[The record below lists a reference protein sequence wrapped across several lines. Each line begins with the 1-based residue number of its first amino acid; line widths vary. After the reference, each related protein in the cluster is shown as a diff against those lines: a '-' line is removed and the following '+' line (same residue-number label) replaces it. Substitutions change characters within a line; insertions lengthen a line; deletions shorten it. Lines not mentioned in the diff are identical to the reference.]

1 MNNIY
6 KQQHGSFKKKLL
18 RAKPPHTS
26 DGAHAPRRAHG
37 PPQRAGTPAEAKHA
51 ATPHHPSTAS
61 RSTPS
66 PLLTSAHA
74 LTPVPS
80 SLAGDDALTLAGIIR
95 SLFADDGWPPLTAT
109 AYAMRVN
116 QRVFRQRSFS
126 QSFSIWLLVY
136 GVVVT
141 SNSTIETKVVVAVS
155 EEASAR
161 GGLLGGLPLMPA
173 SQAESGD
180 ERAAPIRMDGPVRA
194 GRRRS
199 ATASPTFAC
208 SQQVPPAGAGGERC
222 LPRCPRGPRRMGW
235 PSRLGTDE
243 AGATWALPTR
253 CNSYGPRVTAIFD
266 QAIRLAPLAL
276 WSTRSSRSLSLSCS
290 PPPTDEVSHLQC
302 S

>member
-1 MNNIY
+1 M
-6 KQQHGSFKKKLL
+6 SP
-18 RAKPPHTS
+18 RPTA
-26 DGAHAPRRAHG
+26 ARRHARRSHARSNSP
-37 PPQRAGTPAEAKHA
+37 PPQHSFSLDPLS
-51 ATPHHPSTAS
+51 TPHL
-61 RSTPS
+61 S
-66 PLLTSAHA
+66 PRADACA
-74 LTPVPS
+74 LVWQ
-80 SLAGDDALTLAGIIR
+80 GGDALTLAGIIS

-126 QSFSIWLLVY
+126 QSFSIWLY

-155 EEASAR
+155 EEASAG

-235 PSRLGTDE
+235 PGRLGTDE
-243 AGATWALPTR
+243 AGATWALPIR
-253 CNSYGPRVTAIFD
+253 CNSYGPRVAAILD
-266 QAIRLAPLAL
+266 
-276 WSTRSSRSLSLSCS
+276 
-290 PPPTDEVSHLQC
+290 
-302 S
+302 